1 MLLPTSITSVG
12 AVLPLLLAVCY
23 AADDLSTAGA
33 APMSSAA
40 ATTYLNTGKTCCAA
54 LELALPGKVSGNNTA
69 PYISSLASYWSVQE
83 ESVHPTCVVSATTT
97 QDVAIAVF
105 ILTVGGELLPGQCDF
120 AVRSGGHTPFAGAAN
135 IDQGITIDLSALNQV
150 TPSKDLSSV
159 TVGPGNR
166 WAQVYSKLDALG
178 IAIGG
183 GRVGIVGVGGL
194 TLGGGLSFFSP
205 RYGFVCDNIIRYEI
219 VLASGLT
226 INVTQTSFPDLWVA
240 LKGGSNNFGVVTAF
254 ESTAFPQGKFWGG
267 FIGNPGST
275 KDAQFKAFEGFTGNP
290 NYDPYAALI
299 NSYIFTP
306 ATNSWFIAN
315 NLEYTKNQSY
325 PPYFQNFTSL
335 PQIFNTMRI
344 SNLTDFTL
352 ELSASNPDGRRQ
364 LFVTGTYSNSA
375 KMMSEIFNIANST
388 VQALIPVPGIS
399 YSLSFQP
406 EPTIITS
413 KAASRGGNSLGL
425 TAADG
430 NLFNLLLTVSWD
442 SSAYDALIDTQ
453 AKALFDQA
461 ETYAKANG
469 FYNEYLYL
477 NYAAPW
483 QKPIAGYGAANVA
496 NLMAV
501 SRKYDPLQ
509 VFQKQVPG
517 GFKLDQ

>member
-1 MLLPTSITSVG
+1 MAVVIEQRMYNVAALVISLMILEPPSSLHPNRYAISKCFSRPASRAWHGPDVLSRSDFLPG
-12 AVLPLLLAVCY
+12 Y
-23 AADDLSTAGA
+23 GEDLS
-33 APMSSAA
+33 
-40 ATTYLNTGKTCCAA
+40 
-54 LELALPGKVSGNNTA
+54 
-69 PYISSLASYWSVQE
+69 
-83 ESVHPTCVVSATTT
+83 
-97 QDVAIAVF
+97 
-105 ILTVGGELLPGQCDF
+105 
-120 AVRSGGHTPFAGAAN
+120 AN

-150 TPSKDLSSV
+150 TPSKDLSS
-159 TVGPGNR
+159 
-166 WAQVYSKLDALG
+166 
-178 IAIGG
+178 
-183 GRVGIVGVGGL
+183 
-194 TLGGGLSFFSP
+194 
-205 RYGFVCDNIIRYEI
+205 I

-240 LKGGSNNFGVVTAF
+240 LKGGSNNFGIVTAF

-275 KDAQFKAFEGFTGNP
+275 KDAQFKAFEEFTGSP

-299 NSYIFTP
+299 NSYVFTA

-315 NLEYTKNQSY
+315 NLEYTKNQTY

-352 ELSASNPDGRRQ
+352 ELAASNPDGRRQ
-364 LFVTGTYSNSA
+364 LFVTGTYANSA

-442 SSAYDALIDTQ
+442 SAAYDARIDTQ